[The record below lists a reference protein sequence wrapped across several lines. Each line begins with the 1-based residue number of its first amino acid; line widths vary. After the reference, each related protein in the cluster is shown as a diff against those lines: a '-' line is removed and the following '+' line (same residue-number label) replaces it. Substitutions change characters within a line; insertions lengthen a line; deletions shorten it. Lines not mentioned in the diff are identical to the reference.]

1 METKEDLIVS
11 IKDWIKI
18 TKEIDLLK
26 RKIKEKTEEKKHI
39 SEKLLLT
46 MKSNEIDCFDISDG
60 KIIYSQNKVKA
71 PVSKKHLLSCLS
83 EYFKK
88 SNDPSAAQEMT
99 KYILESRDTKMKDNI
114 RFKEPK

>member
-46 MKSNEIDCFDISDG
+46 MKSNEIDCFDITGGSLKYKKNVTKKPISG
-60 KIIYSQNKVKA
+60 KLLLNVL
-71 PVSKKHLLSCLS
+71 KKYYPENNETL
-83 EYFKK
+83 
-88 SNDPSAAQEMT
+88 AQEMT
-99 KYILESRDTKMKDNI
+99 KYIMDNRETTI
-114 RFKEPK
+114 KEVIKHKVDKK